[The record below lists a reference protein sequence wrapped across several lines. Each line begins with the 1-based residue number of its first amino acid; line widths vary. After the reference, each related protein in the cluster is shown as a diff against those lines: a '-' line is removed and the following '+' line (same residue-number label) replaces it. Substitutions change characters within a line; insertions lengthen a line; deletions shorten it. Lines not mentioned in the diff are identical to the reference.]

1 MLKLTWIEFI
11 LRSIPEAFIMVWAV
25 LSITRQT
32 VAKEKYILC
41 SSSLALVAYF
51 VRFLPIRF
59 GVNIVISTMFLVCV
73 LVIIGIPLIKSIYG
87 VVSTTLLLLFGEM
100 VNIVLLSIFSI
111 NIEAAFKSPMMK
123 CILSTPSLIVI
134 VLSVRLIVLYMSRK
148 EGIKDVPN

>member
-11 LRSIPEAFIMVWAV
+11 LRGIPEAFIMVWAV
-25 LSITRQT
+25 FSITRQAI
-32 VAKEKYILC
+32 AKDKYILC
-41 SSSLALVAYF
+41 STSLALVTYF

-59 GVNIVISTMFLVCV
+59 GVNTVISTVFLVCE

-100 VNIVLLSIFSI
+100 INIVLLSVFSI
-111 NIEAAFKSPMMK
+111 NIEAAFKNPIIK

-134 VLSVRLIVLYMSRK
+134 LLSVRLIVFYMNGK
-148 EGIKDVPN
+148 EGIKNVPN